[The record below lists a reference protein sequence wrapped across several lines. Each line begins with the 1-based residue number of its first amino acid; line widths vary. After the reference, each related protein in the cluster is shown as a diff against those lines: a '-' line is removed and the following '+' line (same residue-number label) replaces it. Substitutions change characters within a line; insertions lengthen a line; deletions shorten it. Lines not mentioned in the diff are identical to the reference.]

1 MDRKEFI
8 IKAGIFAG
16 VCACAG
22 ACVLPKGEQ
31 VEPKKDEQAPKKEYK
46 IDFTIDLT
54 NAKFADLQQIGG
66 FIYENTIIVARKSD
80 AEFLA
85 FTQYCT
91 HAAGMVRFI
100 LQNNYFQ
107 CVIHG
112 SRFDLEGKVIQSPAI
127 YPLKKYQTERNGNLL
142 RVFE

>member
-8 IKAGIFAG
+8 IKAGMFAG

-31 VEPKKDEQAPKKEYK
+31 IEPKKEEK

-54 NAKFADLQQIGG
+54 NSKFADLQKIGG
-66 FIYENTIIVARKSD
+66 FVYEKLIIIVRKGD
-80 AEFLA
+80 TEFLA

-91 HAAGMVRFI
+91 HASGVIKFI
-100 LQNNYFQ
+100 AQKNHFECPVHYSQ
-107 CVIHG
+107 
-112 SRFDLEGKVIQSPAI
+112 FDLEGKVIQSPAI
-127 YPLKKYQTERNGNLL
+127 NPLKKYKTERNGNLL
-142 RVFE
+142 RIFE